1 MSYGWSVSCIC
12 DAWYTGTY
20 CETELSNYRECN
32 ETGNSTKTNAS
43 LGIFDCECLP
53 GWTGGLCETKLLNC
67 TLDNCDSGG
76 KADGEGD
83 WSCPPGWTGTYC
95 ETRINIC
102 DENPCLNNATCVDGC
117 QTDDG
122 CPSGAYKCQCP
133 LGFTGDTCQEDDPAI
148 TFCQPSSCDN
158 SGTCIEGYGP
168 QISCTCTKEFTGTKC
183 TELVD
188 PCSSTPSVLSENII
202 LAIVCAVTVVIIMG
216 MIGCPT
222 TLVLIF
228 RYRAKARVE
237 TERPSK

>member
-1 MSYGWSVSCIC
+1 MSCRC
-12 DAWYTGTY
+12 DVWYTGIY

-32 ETGNSTKTNAS
+32 ETGNSTKLNAS

-67 TLDNCDSGG
+67 SSDNCDSGG

-122 CPSGAYKCQCP
+122 CPSGAYMCQCP
-133 LGFTGDTCQEDDPAI
+133 LGFTGDTCHEDDPAI

-158 SGTCIEGYGP
+158 SGTCVEGYGP
-168 QISCTCTKEFTGTKC
+168 QISCTCTKEYTGTKC

-202 LAIVCAVTVVIIMG
+202 LAIICAVTVVIIMG

-222 TLVLIF
+222 VLVLIL
-228 RYRAKARVE
+228 RYRAKTPE
-237 TERPSK
+237 HPSK